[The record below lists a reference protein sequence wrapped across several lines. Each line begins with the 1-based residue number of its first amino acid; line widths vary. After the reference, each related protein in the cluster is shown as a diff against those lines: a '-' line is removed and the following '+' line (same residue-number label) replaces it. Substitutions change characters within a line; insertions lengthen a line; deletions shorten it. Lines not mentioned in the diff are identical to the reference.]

1 MVSFSRALPAFAL
14 VVGMASAATAQDTPQ
29 PPASDTVIAS
39 VNGVEITLGHVLQ
52 ARTSLPEQF
61 QQMPMDSLFEPL
73 LNQLIDQTALMQ
85 SVEGTLSTADEIA
98 LENGRRDFMAN
109 TALTRA
115 AEAAITDEAVNEAYS
130 AFVTEFDGRE
140 PTPEFNAS
148 HIIVSTEEEAAAL
161 KVQLDEGADF
171 AALAQ
176 EHSTDGAAAGGGS
189 LGWFGL
195 GAMVPEFE
203 QAVTAMEVGEVAG
216 PLQTQFGWHLVILND
231 TRMSTA
237 PELEE
242 VRDALVQNIQREAV
256 EAEIAR
262 ITEAADITRSVD
274 GIDPAALEGM
284 QLLDD

>member
-1 MVSFSRALPAFAL
+1 MVSFSRALPVVALVCGLTSTAFAQETDR
-14 VVGMASAATAQDTPQ
+14 ATVLAT
-29 PPASDTVIAS
+29 
-39 VNGVEITLGHVLQ
+39 VNGVQITVGHVLQ

-115 AEAAITDEAVNEAYS
+115 AEAAVSEDAIAAAYT
-130 AFVTEFDGRE
+130 AFATEFDGRE
-140 PTPEFNAS
+140 PTPEFNAA
-148 HIIVSTEEEAAAL
+148 HIIVATEEEAQAL
-161 KVQLDEGADF
+161 RTQLDDGADF
-171 AALAQ
+171 AELAR
-176 EHSTDGAAAGGGS
+176 ENSTDGAAANGGS

-203 QAVTAMEVGEVAG
+203 QVVTAMQVGEVAG
-216 PLQTQFGWHLVILND
+216 PLQTQFGWHLVKLND

-237 PELEE
+237 PALED
-242 VRDALVQNIQREAV
+242 VREGLIQNIQREAV

-262 ITEAADITRSVD
+262 VTEAAEITRNTD
-274 GIDPAALEGM
+274 GVDPAALEALGE
-284 QLLDD
+284 

>member
-1 MVSFSRALPAFAL
+1 MVRISRALPAFAL
-14 VVGMASAATAQDTPQ
+14 AVGLATGASAQEPGPETVVAT
-29 PPASDTVIAS
+29 
-39 VNGVEITLGHVLQ
+39 VNGVEITVGHVLQ

-61 QQMPMDSLFEPL
+61 QQMPMDSLLEPL
-73 LNQLIDQTALMQ
+73 VNQLIDQTALMQ
-85 SVEGTLSTADEIA
+85 SVEGTLSVADEVA

-115 AEAAITDEAVNEAYS
+115 ADAAISDEAIEEAYA

-148 HIIVSTEEEAAAL
+148 HIIVETEEDAQAL
-161 KVQLDEGADF
+161 KTQLDDGADF
-171 AALAQ
+171 AELAR
-176 EHSTDGAAAGGGS
+176 ENSTDGAAANGGS

-195 GAMVPEFE
+195 GAMVQEFE
-203 QAVTAMEVGEVAG
+203 EAVTSMEVGEIAG

-237 PELEE
+237 PALEE
-242 VRDALVQNIQREAV
+242 VREQLVQTIQREAV

-262 ITEAADITRSVD
+262 VTETADISRNLD
-274 GIDPAALEGM
+274 ALAPVASGDAEV
-284 QLLDD
+284 LDE

>member
-1 MVSFSRALPAFAL
+1 MVSFLRTLPAAAL
-14 VVGMASAATAQDTPQ
+14 VLGLAGPVTAQD
-29 PPASDTVIAS
+29 SDPETVVAT

-61 QQMPMDSLFEPL
+61 QDMPMESLFEPL
-73 LNQLIDQTALMQ
+73 VDQLIDQTALMQ
-85 SVEGTLSTADEIA
+85 SVDGTLTTAEEVA

-115 AEAAITDEAVNEAYS
+115 AEAAVSEEAIAEAYD

-148 HIIVSTEEEAAAL
+148 HIIVETEEEAQAL
-161 KVQLDEGADF
+161 RTQLDEGADF
-171 AALAQ
+171 AELAR
-176 EHSTDGAAAGGGS
+176 ENSTDGAATNGGS

-203 QAVTAMEVGEVAG
+203 EAVTTMEVGEVKG
-216 PLQTQFGWHLVILND
+216 PLQTQFGWHLVVLND

-237 PELEE
+237 PELDE

-262 ITEAADITRSVD
+262 VTETAEITRNMD
-274 GIDPAALEGM
+274 EIAPETLETPDAPD
-284 QLLDD
+284 QQ

>member
-1 MVSFSRALPAFAL
+1 MVRISRALPAFAL
-14 VVGMASAATAQDTPQ
+14 AVGLATGASAQEPGPETVVAT
-29 PPASDTVIAS
+29 
-39 VNGVEITLGHVLQ
+39 VNGVEITVGHVLQ

-61 QQMPMDSLFEPL
+61 QQMPMDSLLEPL
-73 LNQLIDQTALMQ
+73 VNQLIDQTALMQ
-85 SVEGTLSTADEIA
+85 SVEGTLSVADEVA

-115 AEAAITDEAVNEAYS
+115 AEAAISDEAIEEAYT

-148 HIIVSTEEEAAAL
+148 HIIVETEEEAQAL
-161 KVQLDEGADF
+161 KTQLDEGADF
-171 AALAQ
+171 AELAR
-176 EHSTDGAAAGGGS
+176 ENSTDGAAANGGS

-195 GAMVPEFE
+195 GAMVQEFE
-203 QAVTAMEVGEVAG
+203 EAVTSMEVGEIAG

-237 PELEE
+237 PAMEE
-242 VRDALVQNIQREAV
+242 VREQLVQTIQREAV

-262 ITEAADITRSVD
+262 VTETADISRNLD
-274 GIDPAALEGM
+274 ALAPVASGDAEV
-284 QLLDD
+284 LDE

>member
-1 MVSFSRALPAFAL
+1 MVRISRVLPAFAL
-14 VVGMASAATAQDTPQ
+14 AVGLATAANTQEPGPETIV
-29 PPASDTVIAS
+29 AT
-39 VNGVEITLGHVLQ
+39 VNGVEITMGHVLQ

-73 LNQLIDQTALMQ
+73 VNQLIDQTALMQ
-85 SVEGTLSTADEIA
+85 SVEGTLSVADEVA

-115 AEAAITDEAVNEAYS
+115 ADAAISDDAIEEAYA

-148 HIIVSTEEEAAAL
+148 HIIVETEEEAQAL
-161 KVQLDEGADF
+161 KTQLDEGADF
-171 AALAQ
+171 AELAR
-176 EHSTDGAAAGGGS
+176 ENSTDGAAANGGS

-195 GAMVPEFE
+195 GAMVQEFE
-203 QAVTAMEVGEVAG
+203 EAVTGMEVGEVAG

-237 PELEE
+237 PALED
-242 VRDALVQNIQREAV
+242 VREQLVQTIRREAV

-262 ITEAADITRSVD
+262 VTETADISRNLD
-274 GIDPAALEGM
+274 AIDPAASGDAEV
-284 QLLDD
+284 LDE

>member
-1 MVSFSRALPAFAL
+1 MVSFSRAASTVAL
-14 VVGMASAATAQDTPQ
+14 CLGLAGAATAQET
-29 PPASDTVIAS
+29 SRDTVVAT
-39 VNGVEITLGHVLQ
+39 VNGVEITVGHVLQ

-61 QQMPMDSLFEPL
+61 QDMPMDSLFEPL
-73 LNQLIDQTALMQ
+73 VNQLIDQTALMQ
-85 SVEGTLSTADEIA
+85 SVEGTLSAADEIA

-115 AEAAITDEAVNEAYS
+115 ADAAITDEAIDEAYK

-148 HIIVSTEEEAAAL
+148 HIIVETEEAAQAL
-161 KVQLDEGADF
+161 KTQLDEGADF
-171 AALAQ
+171 AELAR
-176 EHSTDGAAAGGGS
+176 ENSTDGAAANGGS

-203 QAVTAMEVGEVAG
+203 QAVTEMEVGEIAG
-216 PLQTQFGWHLVILND
+216 PLQTQFGWHLVVLND

-237 PELEE
+237 PELAE
-242 VRDALVQNIQREAV
+242 VREQLVQTIRREAV

-262 ITEAADITRSVD
+262 ITDGAEITRSIDEVD
-274 GIDPAALEGM
+274 ASGLGELAP
-284 QLLDD
+284 LDD

>member
-14 VVGMASAATAQDTPQ
+14 VVGMASAVTAQDTPQ
-29 PPASDTVIAS
+29 PPATDTVIAT
-39 VNGVEITLGHVLQ
+39 VNGVDITIGHVLQ

-73 LNQLIDQTALMQ
+73 VNQLIDQTALMQ
-85 SVEGTLSTADEIA
+85 SVEGTLSTTDEIA

-115 AEAAITDEAVNEAYS
+115 ADAAATDEAVTEAYA

-148 HIIVSTEEEAAAL
+148 HIIVATEEEAAAL
-161 KVQLDEGADF
+161 KAQLDEGADF
-171 AALAQ
+171 AELARAN
-176 EHSTDGAAAGGGS
+176 STDGAAANGGS

-237 PELEE
+237 PALEE
-242 VRDALVQNIQREAV
+242 VREALVQNIQREAV
-256 EAEIAR
+256 EAEITRA
-262 ITEAADITRSVD
+262 TEAAEITRNLD
-274 GIDPAALEGM
+274 GIDPTSLQGLE
-284 QLLDD
+284 LLDD

>member
-1 MVSFSRALPAFAL
+1 MVRISRALPAFAL
-14 VVGMASAATAQDTPQ
+14 AVGLATGASAQEPGPETVVAT
-29 PPASDTVIAS
+29 
-39 VNGVEITLGHVLQ
+39 VNGVEITVGHVLQ

-61 QQMPMDSLFEPL
+61 QQMPMDSLLEPL
-73 LNQLIDQTALMQ
+73 VNQLIDQTALMQ
-85 SVEGTLSTADEIA
+85 SVEGTLSVADEVA

-115 AEAAITDEAVNEAYS
+115 AEAAISDEAIEEAYA

-148 HIIVSTEEEAAAL
+148 HIIVETEEEAQAL
-161 KVQLDEGADF
+161 KTQLDDGADF
-171 AALAQ
+171 AELAR
-176 EHSTDGAAAGGGS
+176 ENSTDGAAANGGS

-195 GAMVPEFE
+195 GAMVQEFE
-203 QAVTAMEVGEVAG
+203 EAVTSMEVGEIAG

-237 PELEE
+237 PALEE
-242 VRDALVQNIQREAV
+242 VREQLVQTIQREAV

-262 ITEAADITRSVD
+262 VTETADISRNLD
-274 GIDPAALEGM
+274 ALAPVASGDAEV
-284 QLLDD
+284 LDE

>member
-1 MVSFSRALPAFAL
+1 MVSFLRTLPAVAL
-14 VVGMASAATAQDTPQ
+14 VFGLAGTATAQEPS
-29 PPASDTVIAS
+29 PETVVAS

-61 QQMPMDSLFEPL
+61 QQMPMESLLEPL
-73 LNQLIDQTALMQ
+73 VNQLIDQTALMQ
-85 SVEGTLSTADEIA
+85 SVDGTLTTAEEVA

-115 AEAAITDEAVNEAYS
+115 AEAAVSEEAIAEAYA

-148 HIIVSTEEEAAAL
+148 HIIVATEEEAQAL
-161 KVQLDEGADF
+161 RTQLDEGADF
-171 AALAQ
+171 AELARAN
-176 EHSTDGAAAGGGS
+176 STDGAAANGGS

-203 QAVTAMEVGEVAG
+203 NAVIDMEVGEVAG

-237 PELEE
+237 PELED

-262 ITEAADITRSVD
+262 VTETAEITRN
-274 GIDPAALEGM
+274 
-284 QLLDD
+284 LDAIAPEAPEAPEAE

>member
-1 MVSFSRALPAFAL
+1 MVSFLRALPAVAL
-14 VVGMASAATAQDTPQ
+14 VCGLAGTATAQDPG
-29 PPASDTVIAS
+29 PETVVAS

-61 QQMPMDSLFEPL
+61 QQTPMESLLEPL
-73 LNQLIDQTALMQ
+73 VNQLIDQTALMQ
-85 SVEGTLSTADEIA
+85 SVDGTLTTAEEVA

-115 AEAAITDEAVNEAYS
+115 AEAAVSEEAIAEAYT
-130 AFVTEFDGRE
+130 AFITEFDGRE

-148 HIIVSTEEEAAAL
+148 HIIVATEEEAQAL
-161 KVQLDEGADF
+161 RTQVDEGADF
-171 AALAQ
+171 AELARAN
-176 EHSTDGAAAGGGS
+176 STDGAAANGGS

-203 QAVTAMEVGEVAG
+203 EAVIDMEVGEVAG

-237 PELEE
+237 PDLAE
-242 VRDALVQNIQREAV
+242 VRDALVENIQREAV

-262 ITEAADITRSVD
+262 VTETAEITRN
-274 GIDPAALEGM
+274 
-284 QLLDD
+284 LDAIAPEAPVAE

>member
-1 MVSFSRALPAFAL
+1 MVSFLRALPAVAL
-14 VVGMASAATAQDTPQ
+14 VFGLAGTATAQEPG
-29 PPASDTVIAS
+29 PETVVAN

-61 QQMPMDSLFEPL
+61 QQMPMESLLEPL
-73 LNQLIDQTALMQ
+73 VNQLIDQTALMQ
-85 SVEGTLSTADEIA
+85 SVDGTLTTAEEVA

-115 AEAAITDEAVNEAYS
+115 AEAAVSEEAIAEAYA

-148 HIIVSTEEEAAAL
+148 HIIVETEEEAQAL
-161 KVQLDEGADF
+161 RTQLDEGADF
-171 AALAQ
+171 AELAR
-176 EHSTDGAAAGGGS
+176 ENSTDGAAANGGS
-189 LGWFGL
+189 LGWFGM

-203 QAVTAMEVGEVAG
+203 DAVIDMEVGEVAG

-237 PELEE
+237 PELED

-262 ITEAADITRSVD
+262 VTETAEITRN
-274 GIDPAALEGM
+274 
-284 QLLDD
+284 LDAIAPEAPEAE

>member
-1 MVSFSRALPAFAL
+1 MVSFLRTLPAVAL
-14 VVGMASAATAQDTPQ
+14 VFGLAGTATAQEPS
-29 PPASDTVIAS
+29 PETVVAS

-61 QQMPMDSLFEPL
+61 QQMPMESLLEPL
-73 LNQLIDQTALMQ
+73 VNQLIDQTALMQ
-85 SVEGTLSTADEIA
+85 SVDGTLTTAEEVA

-115 AEAAITDEAVNEAYS
+115 AEAAVSEEAIAEAYA

-148 HIIVSTEEEAAAL
+148 HIIVATEEEAQAL
-161 KVQLDEGADF
+161 RTQLDEGADF
-171 AALAQ
+171 AELARAN
-176 EHSTDGAAAGGGS
+176 STDGAAANGGS

-203 QAVTAMEVGEVAG
+203 NAVIDMEVGEVAG

-237 PELEE
+237 PELED

-262 ITEAADITRSVD
+262 VTETAEITRN
-274 GIDPAALEGM
+274 
-284 QLLDD
+284 LDAIAPEAPEAE

>member
-1 MVSFSRALPAFAL
+1 MVSFSRIVPAVAL
-14 VVGMASAATAQDTPQ
+14 VLGLAGPINAQEPGRETVVAT
-29 PPASDTVIAS
+29 

-61 QQMPMDSLFEPL
+61 QQMPMESLFEPL

-85 SVEGTLSTADEIA
+85 SVDGTLSTADEVA

-115 AEAAITDEAVNEAYS
+115 AEAAISDEAIDTAYT

-148 HIIVSTEEEAAAL
+148 HIIVETEEEAQAL
-161 KVQLDEGADF
+161 KVQLDDGADF
-171 AALAQ
+171 AELAR
-176 EHSTDGAAAGGGS
+176 ENSTDGAAANGGS

-203 QAVTAMEVGEVAG
+203 QAVTAMDVGEVAG
-216 PLQTQFGWHLVILND
+216 PLQTQFGWHLVVLND

-262 ITEAADITRSVD
+262 VTEAAQITRTTD
-274 GIDPAALEGM
+274 GIDPAALET
-284 QLLDD
+284 LDE

>member
-14 VVGMASAATAQDTPQ
+14 VVGMASAVTAQDTPQ
-29 PPASDTVIAS
+29 PPASDTVIAT
-39 VNGVEITLGHVLQ
+39 VNGVEITVGHVLQ
-52 ARTSLPEQF
+52 ARTSLPAQF

-85 SVEGTLSTADEIA
+85 SVEGTLSTTDQIA

-115 AEAAITDEAVNEAYS
+115 AEAAVTEEAVSEAYA

-148 HIIVSTEEEAAAL
+148 HIIVATEEEAAAL
-161 KVQLDEGADF
+161 KAQLDEGADF
-171 AALAQ
+171 AELAR
-176 EHSTDGAAAGGGS
+176 EHSTDGAAANGGS

-216 PLQTQFGWHLVILND
+216 PLQTQFGWHLVVLND

-237 PELEE
+237 PELDE
-242 VRDALVQNIQREAV
+242 VRDALIQNIQREAV

-262 ITEAADITRSVD
+262 ITDAAEITRSID
-274 GIDPAALEGM
+274 GIDPASLEGVE
-284 QLLDD
+284 LLDD

>member
-1 MVSFSRALPAFAL
+1 MTSFSRALPAVAL
-14 VVGMASAATAQDTPQ
+14 MLGLAGPATAQDTSPE
-29 PPASDTVIAS
+29 TVIAT
-39 VNGVEITLGHVLQ
+39 VNGVEITVGHVLQ

-73 LNQLIDQTALMQ
+73 TNQLIDQTALMQ
-85 SVEGTLSTADEIA
+85 SVDGTLTAAEEVA

-109 TALTRA
+109 TALTRIADA
-115 AEAAITDEAVNEAYS
+115 AVTDEAVNDAYT

-148 HIIVSTEEEAAAL
+148 HIIVETEEEAQAL
-161 KVQLDEGADF
+161 RTQLDEGAEF
-171 AALAQ
+171 AELAR
-176 EHSTDGAAAGGGS
+176 ENSTDGAAANGGS

-203 QAVTAMEVGEVAG
+203 QAVTAMEVGDIAG

-242 VRDALVQNIQREAV
+242 VREQLVQTIQREAV

-262 ITEAADITRSVD
+262 VTEGAEITRD
-274 GIDPAALEGM
+274 LDAFTPATPETTDTP
-284 QLLDD
+284 QQE

>member
-14 VVGMASAATAQDTPQ
+14 AMGLATSAAAQDAPNR
-29 PPASDTVIAS
+29 DTVLAT
-39 VNGVEITLGHVLQ
+39 VNGVEITVGHVLQ
-52 ARTSLPEQF
+52 ARTTLPEQF
-61 QQMPMDSLFEPL
+61 RQMPLDGLFEPL
-73 LNQLIDQTALMQ
+73 VEQLIDQTALMQ
-85 SVEGTLSTADEIA
+85 SVEGTLSVADQIA

-115 AEAAITDEAVNEAYS
+115 AEAAVTDAAIEEAYT

-148 HIIVSTEEEAAAL
+148 HIIVASEEEAQAL
-161 KVQLDEGADF
+161 KDQLDEGADF
-171 AALAQ
+171 AELAR
-176 EHSTDGAAAGGGS
+176 ENSTDGAAANGGS

-203 QAVTAMEVGEVAG
+203 QAVTQMEVGEVAG
-216 PLQTQFGWHLVILND
+216 PLQTQFGWHLVVLND

-237 PELEE
+237 PELDE

-256 EAEIAR
+256 EAEITR
-262 ITEAADITRSVD
+262 ITDSAAITRSFD
-274 GIDPAALEGM
+274 GIDPAALGNIAP
-284 QLLDD
+284 LDE

>member
-1 MVSFSRALPAFAL
+1 MVSFLRALPAVAL
-14 VVGMASAATAQDTPQ
+14 VCGLASTATAQDPG
-29 PPASDTVIAS
+29 PETVVAS

-61 QQMPMDSLFEPL
+61 QQTPMESLLEPL
-73 LNQLIDQTALMQ
+73 VNQLIDQTALMQ
-85 SVEGTLSTADEIA
+85 SVDGTLTTAEEVA

-115 AEAAITDEAVNEAYS
+115 AEAAVSEEAIAEAYT
-130 AFVTEFDGRE
+130 AFITEFDGRE

-148 HIIVSTEEEAAAL
+148 HIIVATEEEAQAL
-161 KVQLDEGADF
+161 RTQVDEGADF
-171 AALAQ
+171 AELARAN
-176 EHSTDGAAAGGGS
+176 STDGAAANGGS

-203 QAVTAMEVGEVAG
+203 EAVIDMEVGEVAG

-237 PELEE
+237 PDLAE
-242 VRDALVQNIQREAV
+242 VRDALVENIQREAV

-262 ITEAADITRSVD
+262 VTETAEITRN
-274 GIDPAALEGM
+274 
-284 QLLDD
+284 LDAIAPEAPVAE

>member
-1 MVSFSRALPAFAL
+1 MVSFSRAASTVAL
-14 VVGMASAATAQDTPQ
+14 CLGLAGAATAQET
-29 PPASDTVIAS
+29 SRDTVVAT
-39 VNGVEITLGHVLQ
+39 VNGVEITVGHVLQ

-61 QQMPMDSLFEPL
+61 QDMPMDSLFEPL
-73 LNQLIDQTALMQ
+73 VNQLIDQTALMQ
-85 SVEGTLSTADEIA
+85 SVEGTLSAADEIA

-115 AEAAITDEAVNEAYS
+115 ADAAITDEAIDEAYK

-148 HIIVSTEEEAAAL
+148 HIIVETEEAAQAL
-161 KVQLDEGADF
+161 KTQLDEGADF
-171 AALAQ
+171 AGLAR
-176 EHSTDGAAAGGGS
+176 ENSTDGAAANGGS

-203 QAVTAMEVGEVAG
+203 QAVTEMEVGEIAG
-216 PLQTQFGWHLVILND
+216 PLQTQFGWHLVVLND

-237 PELEE
+237 PELAE
-242 VRDALVQNIQREAV
+242 VREQLVQTIRREAV

-262 ITEAADITRSVD
+262 ITDGAEITRSIDEVD
-274 GIDPAALEGM
+274 ASGLGELAP
-284 QLLDD
+284 LDD